1 MPRPLRI
8 QYAGAWYHVMDR
20 GRRGEE
26 VPESRFPVPGADKI
40 IEEVCKFY
48 QVHKK
53 DLFASRRWF
62 F

>member
-1 MPRPLRI
+1 
-8 QYAGAWYHVMDR
+8 MDR